1 MSIEQ
6 LYESAIS
13 SLSKDEQIS
22 LARYI
27 VWKCST
33 DGPAEYS
40 DEWSDEDM
48 RDYRAYSVAL
58 FELRDIEA
66 AAKSGA

>member
-13 SLSKDEQIS
+13 SLSKHDQIH

-33 DGPAEYS
+33 DGPADYR

-48 RDYRAYSVAL
+48 REYRAYSVAL
-58 FELRDIEA
+58 FELRDA
-66 AAKSGA
+66 AAKSSA